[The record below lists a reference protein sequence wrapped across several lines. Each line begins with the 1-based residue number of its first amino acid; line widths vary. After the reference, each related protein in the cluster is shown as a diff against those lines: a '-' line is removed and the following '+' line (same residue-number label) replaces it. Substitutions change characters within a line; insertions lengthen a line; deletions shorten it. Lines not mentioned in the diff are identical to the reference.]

1 MKKIFPNTILQA
13 LGLVFGSLI
22 IVAPIMLLKQRIDI
36 SISQELLMM
45 MFFVIYCL
53 VFIGMTFFLN
63 MKRKFGLK
71 FNFITFSPLLLLV
84 VICFQ
89 LGLNVPFG
97 KMFGLF
103 FDNPVK
109 MINPFENKYLLIGSL
124 IFAPF
129 LEEIIFRGIILSGF
143 ISTYSPRKAIIFSAI
158 LFGFIHLQPNQ
169 VVGAVLIGLFLG
181 WIYYKTKS
189 VGVTIILHAV
199 ANLTGLFAGWLHFK
213 FGSNTISNIS
223 DIYGDYSI
231 YIILVSLAL
240 FGYSMKKLIHKV
252 KINELKEAV

>member
-1 MKKIFPNTILQA
+1 MKKLFPNTILQA

-22 IVAPIMLLKQRIDI
+22 VVAPIMLLKQKNDI
-36 SISQELLMM
+36 STSQELLMM

-53 VFIGMTFFLN
+53 VFIGMTFLFN
-63 MKRKFGLK
+63 MKRKLGLK
-71 FNFITFSPLLLLV
+71 FNFITFSPLLVLV

-89 LGLNVPFG
+89 LGLNLPFG

-109 MINPFENKYLLIGSL
+109 MINPLENNYLLLGSL
-124 IFAPF
+124 VFAPF
-129 LEEIIFRGIILSGF
+129 FEEIIFRGIILNGF
-143 ISTYSPRKAIIFSAI
+143 LATYSHLKAIIFSAI
-158 LFGFIHLQPNQ
+158 LFGLIHLQPNQ
-169 VVGAVLIGLFLG
+169 VLGAVLIGLFLG
-181 WIYYKTKS
+181 WVYYKTRS

-213 FGSNTISNIS
+213 FGTNTISTIS

-231 YIILVSLAL
+231 YIILLSLLLLVFA
-240 FGYSMKKLIHKV
+240 MKKLLSKV
-252 KINELKEAV
+252 KFTELKEVV